1 MADTS
6 SVRPVCQQV
15 YDKLKGT
22 VTYDMISIALALV
35 GITNLALIPCI
46 GACGKGFRG

>member
-6 SVRPVCQQV
+6 SVRPVCQQM
-15 YDKLKGT
+15 YDELEET
-22 VTYDMISIALALV
+22 VTYDMISIAFALI
-35 GITNLALIPCI
+35 GITYPAFIPCV

>member
-22 VTYDMISIALALV
+22 GTYDMIAIALAFI
-35 GITNLALIPCI
+35 GITYRAFIPCV